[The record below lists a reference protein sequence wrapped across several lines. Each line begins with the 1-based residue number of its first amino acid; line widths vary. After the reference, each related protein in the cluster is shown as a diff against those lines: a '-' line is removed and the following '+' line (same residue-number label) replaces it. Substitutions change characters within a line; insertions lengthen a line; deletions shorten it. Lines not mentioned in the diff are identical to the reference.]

1 MERKKGESHFRV
13 EKIYEQKKLHRTL
26 GSISRYISNYFPKT
40 IVVDQKREYE
50 KKYSSQGIV
59 CSGT

>member
-13 EKIYEQKKLHRTL
+13 EKIYEQKKLHRRL
-26 GSISRYISNYFPKT
+26 GSISRYIFNYFSKT

-50 KKYSSQGIV
+50 KSIV
-59 CSGT
+59 HKE